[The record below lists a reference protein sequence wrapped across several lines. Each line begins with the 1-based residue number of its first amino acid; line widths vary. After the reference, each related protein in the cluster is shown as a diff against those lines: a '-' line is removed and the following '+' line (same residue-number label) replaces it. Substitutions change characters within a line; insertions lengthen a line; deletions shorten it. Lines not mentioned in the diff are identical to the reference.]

1 MRESTFRF
9 DIREKTL
16 VIMAFVFIF
25 LSLFIPLWQIGV
37 NHSLELK
44 IRNDEIALREL
55 NAEERRV
62 RISLAESE
70 AEWENRVVL
79 SSVNEMSLRISQL
92 D

>member
-9 DIREKTL
+9 DLKEKAM
-16 VIMAFVFIF
+16 IIAAFVFIF
-25 LSLFIPLWQIGV
+25 FTLFIPLWQIGV

-44 IRNDEIALREL
+44 IRNDEMALREL

-79 SSVNEMSLRISQL
+79 SSVNEMSLRLSQL

>member
-44 IRNDEIALREL
+44 IRNDEMALREL

-62 RISLAESE
+62 RLSLAESE

-79 SSVNEMSLRISQL
+79 SSVNEMSLRLSQL

>member
-9 DIREKTL
+9 EIREKTL

-79 SSVNEMSLRISQL
+79 SSVNEMSLRLSQL

>member
-37 NHSLELK
+37 NHSLEMK
-44 IRNDEIALREL
+44 IRNDQIALSEL
-55 NAEERRV
+55 DQEERRIRLSMAEREARREESV
-62 RISLAESE
+62 TLA
-70 AEWENRVVL
+70 
-79 SSVNEMSLRISQL
+79 SVNELSLRLSTIN
-92 D
+92 

>member
-44 IRNDEIALREL
+44 ISNDEIALREL

-79 SSVNEMSLRISQL
+79 SSVNEMSLRLSQL

>member
-44 IRNDEIALREL
+44 IRNDEMALREL

-79 SSVNEMSLRISQL
+79 SSVNEMSLRLSQL

>member
-9 DIREKTL
+9 DIKEKTL

-44 IRNDEIALREL
+44 IRNDEMALREL
-55 NAEERRV
+55 DAEERRV

-79 SSVNEMSLRISQL
+79 SSVNEMSLRLSQL

>member
-79 SSVNEMSLRISQL
+79 SSVNEMSLRLSQL

>member
-1 MRESTFRF
+1 MTTE
-9 DIREKTL
+9 
-16 VIMAFVFIF
+16 VCV
-25 LSLFIPLWQIGV
+25 PYG
-37 NHSLELK
+37 
-44 IRNDEIALREL
+44 EL

-79 SSVNEMSLRISQL
+79 SSVNEMSLRLSQL

>member
-44 IRNDEIALREL
+44 IRNDEMVLREL

-79 SSVNEMSLRISQL
+79 SSVNEMSLRLSQL

>member
-79 SSVNEMSLRISQL
+79 SSVNERSLRLSQL

>member
-79 SSVNEMSLRISQL
+79 SSVNEA
-92 D
+92 

>member
-1 MRESTFRF
+1 MRDSTFRF

-79 SSVNEMSLRISQL
+79 SSVNEMSLRLSQL

>member
-44 IRNDEIALREL
+44 IRNDEMALREL

-70 AEWENRVVL
+70 AELENRVVL
-79 SSVNEMSLRISQL
+79 SSVNEMSLRLSQL

>member
-44 IRNDEIALREL
+44 IRNDEMALREL
-55 NAEERRV
+55 DAEERRV

-79 SSVNEMSLRISQL
+79 SSVNEMSLRLSQL